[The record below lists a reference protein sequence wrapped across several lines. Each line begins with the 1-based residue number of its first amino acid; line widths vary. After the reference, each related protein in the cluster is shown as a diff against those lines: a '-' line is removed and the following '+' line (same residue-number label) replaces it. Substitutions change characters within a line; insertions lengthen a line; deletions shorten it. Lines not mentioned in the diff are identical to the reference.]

1 MRCCH
6 SWSQMGVD
14 TMESSGGHAR
24 RLVEAEEKG
33 KFNSLGKMGKQ
44 AEEGGQDHAKKER
57 APCG

>member
-1 MRCCH
+1 
-6 SWSQMGVD
+6 
-14 TMESSGGHAR
+14 MESSGGHAR